1 MEHFTYFA
9 YGSNMLSEQL
19 RRRCPSAKAIGVAV
33 ASGYIL
39 KFSKRSDDK
48 SGKATLVIST
58 EPKRQVFGK
67 LFEIENGDL
76 CELDKA
82 EGKGNGYNR
91 CDKFSVTLPPDRKQ
105 VQVTT
110 YIASACAIDDSLK
123 PYDWYLALAIAGALQ
138 HKLPKTWIAKLREFN
153 YIADPKP
160 NRKRRKKAIEDLK
173 LAGVQ
178 DFTQVLESPRTR

>member
-9 YGSNMLSEQL
+9 YGSNMLRERL
-19 RRRCPSAKAIGVAV
+19 RRRCQSAKAIGVAV
-33 ASGYIL
+33 ASGYVL
-39 KFSKRSDDK
+39 KFSKGSDDK

-58 EPKRQVFGK
+58 EPKRQVFGE
-67 LFEIENGDL
+67 LFDIEDGDL
-76 CELDKA
+76 CKLDEA
-82 EGKGNGYNR
+82 EGKGKGYNR
-91 CDKFSVTLPPDRKQ
+91 CDKFSVTVAPDWKQ
-105 VQVTT
+105 AQVTT

-138 HKLPKTWIAKLREFN
+138 HKLPETWIAKLREFH

-160 NRKRRKKAIEDLK
+160 NRKRRKIAIGDLK

-178 DFTQVLESPRTR
+178 DFTQVLKSPRKR